1 MEQRIKRLEQT
12 TRIQS
17 ITILLLAIVSLIK

>member
-1 MEQRIKRLEQT
+1 MEQRIKHLEQI

>member
-1 MEQRIKRLEQT
+1 MEQRIKRLEQI